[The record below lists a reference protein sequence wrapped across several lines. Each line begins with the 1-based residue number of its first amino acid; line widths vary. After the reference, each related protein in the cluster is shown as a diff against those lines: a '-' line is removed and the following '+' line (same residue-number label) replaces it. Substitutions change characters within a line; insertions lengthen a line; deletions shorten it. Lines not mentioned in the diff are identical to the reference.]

1 MSHAVDFHGEVL
13 VRYIEFFFFCDG
25 FEDKALT
32 NLFFSGLFIVLTE
45 LFFGLADV
53 LQVVSELHVS
63 GFEVHGDL
71 FDDLVNALVDHFVR
85 DIDLGIGYSLRY
97 ESFMVGF
104 FCLLDSLQLHLLFH
118 RSLQVIHFIEL
129 ADGFCESII
138 KSRQLFAFYII
149 DVYFE
154 FCFFAF
160 ERIDEVGFR
169 EGDLDFYVIAR
180 FMAFELFFKARDEAL
195 GADFQRIGLA
205 FAAFERFAVYEAF
218 EVDDSVVAF
227 GKDSAFFCLFEACAL
242 FSCFFQFSFDLCI
255 GNFRF
260 FMGCFEAFVFAQ
272 FYFRT
277 FYKSSGEFCAFGFR
291 EEIFL
296 HIRLGDRDDLF
307 LLHSFGESA
316 IDDDIF
322 RFSDDSF
329 LAEMHFQYLAACLAF
344 AETRDS
350 DLVCNASYSLLE
362 SFLYSFCRQFNGERY
377 LVLIQCLYFYVHKN
391 YSSLSRFFRQY

>member
-1 MSHAVDFHGEVL
+1 
-13 VRYIEFFFFCDG
+13 
-25 FEDKALT
+25 
-32 NLFFSGLFIVLTE
+32 
-45 LFFGLADV
+45 
-53 LQVVSELHVS
+53 
-63 GFEVHGDL
+63 
-71 FDDLVNALVDHFVR
+71 
-85 DIDLGIGYSLRY
+85 
-97 ESFMVGF
+97 MVGF

-149 DVYFE
+149 DVNFE

-160 ERIDEVGFR
+160 ESIDEVGFR
-169 EGDLDFYVIAR
+169 EGDLDFYVIAC

-242 FSCFFQFSFDLCI
+242 FSCFLQFSFDLCI

-277 FYKSSGEFCAFGFR
+277 FYKSSGEFAPSVSEKRSSFTSAWVIGM
-291 EEIFL
+291 IFSCFIASVRAPL
-296 HIRLGDRDDLF
+296 MTISFASATTASLPKCISSTLRLALPLRKP
-307 LLHSFGESA
+307 
-316 IDDDIF
+316 
-322 RFSDDSF
+322 
-329 LAEMHFQYLAACLAF
+329 
-344 AETRDS
+344 RDS
-350 DLVCNASYSLLE
+350 DLICNASYSLLE

-391 YSSLSRFFRQY
+391 YSSLSRSFRQY